1 MVLPEF
7 GEEEYEVV
15 GKILYHFFI
24 NFALFPV
31 QFCEVSLH
39 SVLIGEYSEQ
49 ILIKSFLR
57 FISRKDSSILTDALM
72 KNKFDHGLV
81 IEALSKFAIR
91 ANPTKNNIRNLVVR
105 AAKSELITKPCAA
118 FNTFKE
124 LRNFF
129 KVFTGNHLKSIY
141 DLSKPTTLKVL
152 NYINFPVAIDSY
164 EEKAFEHLRRYI
176 DECDNQTLEAI
187 LRFCSGSSIIIP
199 GINIHVNSENMGEME
214 SRPISKT
221 CVKML
226 AIPRNIPS
234 FHAFKSKF
242 DFYLNHAELWC
253 LED

>member
-1 MVLPEF
+1 M
-7 GEEEYEVV
+7 V

-49 ILIKSFLR
+49 ILIESFLR
-57 FISRKDSSILTDALM
+57 FISRKESAVLTDALM
-72 KNKFDHGLV
+72 KNKFDYCLV
-81 IEALSKFAIR
+81 IEVLSKFAIR

-141 DLSKPTTLKVL
+141 DLPKPTTSKVL
-152 NYINFPVAIDSY
+152 N
-164 EEKAFEHLRRYI
+164 
-176 DECDNQTLEAI
+176 
-187 LRFCSGSSIIIP
+187 
-199 GINIHVNSENMGEME
+199 
-214 SRPISKT
+214 
-221 CVKML
+221 
-226 AIPRNIPS
+226 
-234 FHAFKSKF
+234 
-242 DFYLNHAELWC
+242 
-253 LED
+253 